1 MKTNKIEQLDSGAK
15 SYFNEM
21 GRTPIMSREEESE
34 VARQY
39 KETGCDRYR
48 KRLVE
53 ANLRF
58 VVKVALDYVKYG
70 FPLDD
75 LIQEGNVGLL
85 KAVEKF
91 DPDRQLRLITY
102 AVWWIRTSIHEYIL
116 RNWSLVKIGTTQ
128 GQRRIFIAL
137 MKGGDFEVPELA
149 EDENV
154 GLVEARE
161 TVARIKERDLSLVV
175 SSGDVDEGTDI
186 FHDNSVNLVSA
197 EDEVA
202 AEELRQYFI
211 GTVRLVVDQL
221 IDGDRDQRLADSRML
236 SEPGSDDF
244 RTLNALGEEWGV
256 CRERVRQLDERFRKR
271 IVASLPD
278 DIAEYFV

>member
-1 MKTNKIEQLDSGAK
+1 M
-15 SYFNEM
+15 
-21 GRTPIMSREEESE
+21 
-34 VARQY
+34 
-39 KETGCDRYR
+39 
-48 KRLVE
+48 
-53 ANLRF
+53 
-58 VVKVALDYVKYG
+58 
-70 FPLDD
+70 
-75 LIQEGNVGLL
+75 L